1 MIEIKID
8 DVGDI
13 NIQRMWGKSKC
24 TVELT
29 KEQAKTILRDLLF
42 EENLVNSLYLDEVQE
57 LHKIASVILAK
68 NEELEAV

>member
-1 MIEIKID
+1 MIEIKIE

-24 TVELT
+24 TIELT

-42 EENLVNSLYLDEVQE
+42 EENLGDSLYLNEVQE
-57 LHKIASVILAK
+57 LHKITSGILAE
-68 NEELEAV
+68 NPNLEAV